1 MATKYAI
8 STEFSIVDR
17 ATAALDKMSAAGAK
31 WSRALSGQ
39 MLAAEAR
46 VRAFGTMAQR
56 AVVGAFGAAAGSAAV
71 AIKQAIPL
79 GMELEQ
85 NIGGTEAVFGK
96 FAKNVQGVAE
106 SAYKNMGLSASD
118 YMATANKMGSLFQ
131 GSGLSQVRAM
141 DLTTNA
147 MQRAADVASVMG
159 IDTKFAME
167 SIAGAAKGNFT
178 MMDNLGVAMN
188 ATTLEAYALA
198 KGMNFKWKTASN
210 AQKAELAM
218 KMFFERTQQYA
229 GNFAR
234 EADETLSGSF
244 GRMKTSVQD
253 VLANMA
259 LGKSL
264 DVPLQNMQDSV
275 VAFTKNI
282 VPTVVNIINS
292 LPSIIQGIMSQV
304 SPIISEALNNIRI
317 PGPFGAIITGGL
329 KLIQMLWGVKDIIL
343 GIGTAVLAWKG
354 LMTGIFAATKIMQTF
369 GIVSGFV
376 KGIMLAQKAAVIGT
390 TVAVRVNSAASGA
403 AALGQKA
410 YGLAVKIATGAQW
423 LWNAAITANPIGLI
437 IVGIAAA
444 IAIIVVLI
452 SRIDRVRN
460 AVDGFF
466 QRIREAKG
474 IGGMILQ
481 CIAVPFETV
490 WNVLKGIGDAFAV
503 FKSGGIIAGIKMLGV
518 ALLQGLATPLSYV
531 FSLLAKIP
539 GLGGVFEGLDNKIQ
553 EKIENMR
560 ASILTGVK
568 NEDAD
573 SAAEK
578 DADSA
583 NWSLAKSPLIPP
595 TKSDAE
601 GKMYSREES
610 VTTNRLEVGLA
621 AGLEARPV
629 GKVAPVFSIY
639 AGR

>member
-1 MATKYAI
+1 MATKYAL
-8 STEFSIVDR
+8 STEFSLEDR
-17 ATAALDKMSAAGAK
+17 ASAVLDRMSAKGSAFG
-31 WSRALSGQ
+31 RVFSGQ

-46 VRAFGTMAQR
+46 VKAFGAFAQK
-56 AVVGAFGAAAGSAAV
+56 AVVGAFAGAATSAAL

-198 KGMNFKWKTASN
+198 KGMNFKWNTASN

-244 GRMKTSVQD
+244 NRMRTSAQD

-264 DVPLQNMQDSV
+264 DVPLRNMQNSV

-292 LPSIIQGIMSQV
+292 LPSIVSGIMSQV
-304 SPIISEALNNIRI
+304 SPIINEALNNIRI

-329 KLIQMLWGVKDIIL
+329 KLVGVLWEARTAIL
-343 GIGTAVLAWKG
+343 AVGTAVLAWKG
-354 LMTGIFAATKIMQTF
+354 LMTSIFVATKMIKMFQ
-369 GIVSGFV
+369 
-376 KGIMLAQKAAVIGT
+376 M
-390 TVAVRVNSAASGA
+390 AS
-403 AALGQKA
+403 Q
-410 YGLAVKIATGAQW
+410 IATGAQIAYGMVMGKS
-423 LWNAAITANPIGLI
+423 AAATSAFAFASGTARKAALLFSGALKGLTGGLAALKAAMLANPVGLI
-437 IVGIAAA
+437 IAGVVAA
-444 IAIIVVLI
+444 IAVGGVLI

-466 QRIREAKG
+466 QRIREMKG
-474 IGGMILQ
+474 IGGFLLGNL
-481 CIAVPFETV
+481 AVPFEMV
-490 WNVLKGIGDAFAV
+490 WTLLKGIGEAFNV
-503 FKSGGIIAGIKMLGV
+503 FKTGGLIAGIKRLSRVVLEMLV
-518 ALLQGLATPLSYV
+518 VPISRLLSVLSN
-531 FSLLAKIP
+531 IP
-539 GLGGVFEGLDNKIQ
+539 GLGGTFAEWNDKMLAGIDK
-553 EKIENMR
+553 MR
-560 ASILTGVK
+560 ADILAAKTDDAAEEAGTREAFNPPPTGTQAM
-568 NEDAD
+568 AD
-573 SAAEK
+573 S
-578 DADSA
+578 
-583 NWSLAKSPLIPP
+583 
-595 TKSDAE
+595 
-601 GKMYSREES
+601 YSRTES

-621 AGLEARPV
+621 PGLV
-629 GKVAPVFSIY
+629 GQMYGKPAPAFSIY